1 MEAFHD
7 AYRAMNR
14 IQHLR
19 EKLGLDQAQ
28 LAAKIRE
35 LNPGSKTSQTNI
47 SRWENGERFPRGKNL
62 IMLAIALGVKPADL
76 IETILAVDLQNEFE
90 PVEMVMSDA
99 LVKLG
104 IRAYR
109 VTSDSVERA
118 GIPDGALVLL
128 HCSAEAINTLAPGDL
143 VAVEA
148 VNEDGESVRVLR
160 QYLPP
165 DLVTTNRNGTNIST
179 RISDGPHNMRIV
191 AKVIPK

>member
-1 MEAFHD
+1 MEAFYD

-76 IETILAVDLQNEFE
+76 IETILAVDLQNE
-90 PVEMVMSDA
+90 
-99 LVKLG
+99 
-104 IRAYR
+104 RAYR